1 VIGDSERRTPVILVV
16 DDDDGY
22 RQLIRWALEDEGFA
36 VETAANWTEA
46 LRNAT
51 RHPPVLAIVDVA
63 LPGANGIALARELRS
78 ASEQPIPI
86 ITITADGSAA
96 YKARQMQAVAWLA
109 KPFNIDDL
117 VATVTRVLMARDN

>member
-1 VIGDSERRTPVILVV
+1 MRNSERRTPVILVV

-51 RHPPVLAIVDVA
+51 RRPPALAIVDVA
-63 LPGANGIALARELRS
+63 LPGANGIALAHELRS
-78 ASEQPIPI
+78 ASDEPIPI
-86 ITITADGSAA
+86 ITITADGSAE

-117 VATVTRVLMARDN
+117 VATVTRVLTGRGN